1 MQCGIVVGFLTGAD
15 VFRAEN
21 YAAQPLVFNL
31 LSQN

>member
-15 VFRAEN
+15 LSRAEH

-31 LSQN
+31 LMQN